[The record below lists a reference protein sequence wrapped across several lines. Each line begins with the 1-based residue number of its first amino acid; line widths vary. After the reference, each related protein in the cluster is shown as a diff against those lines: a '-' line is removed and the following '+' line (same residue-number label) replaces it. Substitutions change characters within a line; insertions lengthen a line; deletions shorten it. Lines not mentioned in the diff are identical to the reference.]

1 MPEGVHRLVASAS
14 GAPGGGI
21 ETVTGVPVR
30 CMNRIERL
38 VGLLAARR
46 PEPAMTVARSV
57 SDVLDD
63 HVVFEVES
71 IDRMYLNV
79 WQPRL
84 AYGGGVQGFFVG
96 HRGYHYASAALMDPM
111 TKTFVADIH
120 GFVAARGLQ
129 LVGFAKGQR
138 KDDLAQQFL
147 GKFTQDEGVLFVG
160 RAQEKAGVWHTQR
173 RYNPATGG
181 SYAWLV
187 RSTAFINFFYF
198 YCVDADF
205 GPFLLKFGTY
215 FPYTAKLCINGNEWA
230 RRQAAKAGIRFE
242 PLDNGFASC
251 QDVPAVQAI
260 CDRLG
265 PDHIDALLRKWL
277 AILPNPFA
285 PEDETAGYRYE
296 LSVLQAEFSL
306 TQMLDRPV
314 SGRIF
319 FEQVLHDNL
328 DIGRPDQISLIFNRR
343 IIGKGRSATPGR
355 FRTRVITEGVVPS
368 LHVDYKNTKIKQYH
382 KEGRALRT
390 ETTINDTRDFRL
402 SKRLTNLPALRQ
414 IGFTANR
421 RLLGVQR
428 LSHNPVRG
436 AQAFTQL
443 TTPIVTEVGTRIPGL
458 RFGDPRVHALL
469 QALLVHRL
477 LPHGFT
483 NRELR
488 TLIAPLLGTT
498 TEHITAGK
506 MTYDLRRLRTHGLI
520 ARIPRPRRYQVTDT
534 GLAQALLFTRAHD
547 PLRRAGLAETPGPAP
562 PAPSRAR
569 AADRA
574 YEKAFNDLARSAHLA
589 A

>member
-1 MPEGVHRLVASAS
+1 
-14 GAPGGGI
+14 
-21 ETVTGVPVR
+21 
-30 CMNRIERL
+30 
-38 VGLLAARR
+38 
-46 PEPAMTVARSV
+46 MTIARSV
-57 SDVLDD
+57 ADVLDD

-96 HRGYHYASAALMDPM
+96 HRGYHYASTALMDPM
-111 TKTFVADIH
+111 TKAFVADIH
-120 GFVAARGLQ
+120 GFVAARGLE
-129 LVGFAKGQR
+129 LVSFAKGQR
-138 KDDLAQQFL
+138 KDDIAHEFL
-147 GKFTQDEGVLFVG
+147 TRFTEEEGVLFVG
-160 RAQEKAGVWHTQR
+160 RAQEKAGVWRTQR
-173 RYNPATGG
+173 RPNPVTGG

-187 RSTAFINFFYF
+187 RSSAFINFFYF

-205 GPFLLKFGTY
+205 GPFFLKFSTY
-215 FPYTAKLCINGNEWA
+215 FPYTAKLCLNGNEWA
-230 RRQAAKAGIRFE
+230 KRQAARAGIGFT
-242 PLDNGFASC
+242 PLDNGFASFDDPA
-251 QDVPAVQAI
+251 DVARVQEI
-260 CDRLG
+260 CDSLG
-265 PDHIDALLRKWL
+265 PAHIDALLRKWL
-277 AILPNPFA
+277 AILPNPFT

-343 IIGKGRSATPGR
+343 IIRKGRTATRGR

-368 LHVDYKNTKIKQYH
+368 LHVDYKNAKIKQYH

-390 ETTINDTRDFRL
+390 ETTINDVGDFGL

-428 LSHNPVRG
+428 ISHNPIRG
-436 AQAFTQL
+436 AQAFTDL
-443 TTPIVTEVGTRIPGL
+443 TAPIITDTGARIPGL
-458 RFGDPRVHALL
+458 RFGDVRAHALL
-469 QALLVHRL
+469 QALLIHRL

-483 NRELR
+483 NRDLR
-488 TLIAPLLGTT
+488 ALIAPLLGTT
-498 TEHITAGK
+498 FEDISAGK
-506 MTYDLRRLRTHGLI
+506 MTYDLRRLRAHGLI
-520 ARIPRPRRYQVTDT
+520 TRIPHTRRYQITDT
-534 GLAQALLFTRAHD
+534 GLGQALLFTHAHD
-547 PLRRAGLAETPGPAP
+547 HLLRTGLAEITDPDP
-562 PAPSRAR
+562 PAPSRLR
-569 AADRA
+569 AAVRA
-574 YEKAFNDLARSAHLA
+574 YQSAFDDLSRYAHLA

>member
-1 MPEGVHRLVASAS
+1 MERLVACWL
-14 GAPGGGI
+14 
-21 ETVTGVPVR
+21 PV
-30 CMNRIERL
+30 
-38 VGLLAARR
+38 R
-46 PEPAMTVARSV
+46 PEPVMTVARSV
-57 SDVLDD
+57 ADVLDD

-96 HRGYHYASAALMDPM
+96 HRGYHFASTALMDPM
-111 TKTFVADIH
+111 TKAFVADVH
-120 GFVAARGLQ
+120 GFVAARGLA
-129 LVGFAKGQR
+129 LVSFGKGQR
-138 KDDLAQQFL
+138 KDDLTQEFL
-147 GKFTQDEGVLFVG
+147 ARFPDPEGVLFVG
-160 RAQEKAGVWHTQR
+160 RAQEKAWVWGTQR
-173 RYNPATGG
+173 RYNPVTGG

-187 RSTAFINFFYF
+187 RSWAFVNYFYF

-205 GPFLLKFGTY
+205 GPFFLKFCSY
-215 FPYTAKLCINGNEWA
+215 FPFTARLCINGHEWA
-230 RRQAAKAGIRFE
+230 KRQAAQAGIGFT

-251 QDVPAVQAI
+251 DDVPALQAI

-265 PDHIDALLRKWL
+265 PAQIEALLRKWL
-277 AILPNPFA
+277 RILPNPFTDA
-285 PEDETAGYRYE
+285 DEEHGYRYE
-296 LSVLQAEFSL
+296 LSILQAEFSL

-328 DIGRPDQISLIFNRR
+328 DIGRPDQIGLVFDRR
-343 IIGKGRSATPGR
+343 IITKGRHRTPGR
-355 FRTRVITEGVVPS
+355 FRTRVITDGVVPS
-368 LHVDYKNTKIKQYH
+368 LHVDYKHTKIKQYH

-390 ETTINDTRDFRL
+390 ETTINDTHDFRI

-428 LSHNPVRG
+428 ISHNPIRG
-436 AQAFTQL
+436 AQAFTDL
-443 TTPIVTEVGTRIPGL
+443 TTPVVTTTGTRIPGL

-469 QALLVHRL
+469 QAILIHRL

-483 NRELR
+483 NRDLR

-498 TEHITAGK
+498 PEHITAGK
-506 MTYDLRRLRTHGLI
+506 MTYDLRRLRAHGLI
-520 ARIPRPRRYQVTDT
+520 HRIPHSRRYQTTDT
-534 GLAQALLFTRAHD
+534 GLHHALLFTHAHTH
-547 PLRRAGLAETPGPAP
+547 LLHAGLAQITDPDP
-562 PAPSRAR
+562 PAPSRLRTATH
-569 AADRA
+569 A
-574 YEKAFNDLARSAHLA
+574 YQTAFTELTHHAHLA

>member
-1 MPEGVHRLVASAS
+1 
-14 GAPGGGI
+14 
-21 ETVTGVPVR
+21 
-30 CMNRIERL
+30 
-38 VGLLAARR
+38 
-46 PEPAMTVARSV
+46 MTVARSV
-57 SDVLDD
+57 ADVLDD

-84 AYGGGVQGFFVG
+84 AYGGGVAGFFVG
-96 HRGYHYASAALMDPM
+96 HRGYHYASTALMDPM
-111 TKTFVADIH
+111 TKAFVADIH
-120 GFVAARGLQ
+120 GFVAARGLE
-129 LVGFAKGQR
+129 LISFAKGQR
-138 KDDLAQQFL
+138 KDDLAQEFL
-147 GKFTQDEGVLFVG
+147 AKFTEPEGVLFVG

-173 RYNPATGG
+173 RYNRVTGG

-205 GPFLLKFGTY
+205 GPFFLKFSTY

-230 RRQAAKAGIRFE
+230 KRQAAKAGIGFT

-260 CDRLG
+260 CDSLG
-265 PDHIDALLRKWL
+265 PTQIDALLRKWL
-277 AILPNPFA
+277 RILPNPFTDA
-285 PEDETAGYRYE
+285 DETAGYRYE

-328 DIGRPDQISLIFNRR
+328 DIGRPDQVSLIFDRR
-343 IIGKGRSATPGR
+343 IIRKGRNKTPGR
-355 FRTRVITEGVVPS
+355 FRTRVITDGVIPS
-368 LHVDYKNTKIKQYH
+368 LHVDYKNAKIKQYH

-390 ETTINDTRDFRL
+390 ETTINDTGDFGL

-428 LSHNPVRG
+428 LSHDPIRG
-436 AQAFTQL
+436 AQAFTDL
-443 TTPIVTEVGTRIPGL
+443 TAPMLTDTGARIPGL
-458 RFGDPRVHALL
+458 RFGDARVHALL
-469 QALLVHRL
+469 QALLIHRL

-483 NRELR
+483 NRDLR

-498 TEHITAGK
+498 REDISAGK
-506 MTYDLRRLRTHGLI
+506 MTYDLRRLRAHGLI
-520 ARIPRPRRYQVTDT
+520 ARIPHSRRYQITDT
-534 GLAQALLFTRAHD
+534 GLQHALLFTHTHD
-547 PLRRAGLAETPGPAP
+547 HLLRTGLAEITDPDP
-562 PAPSRAR
+562 PAPSRLR

-574 YEKAFNDLARSAHLA
+574 YQRAFDDLAHYAHLA